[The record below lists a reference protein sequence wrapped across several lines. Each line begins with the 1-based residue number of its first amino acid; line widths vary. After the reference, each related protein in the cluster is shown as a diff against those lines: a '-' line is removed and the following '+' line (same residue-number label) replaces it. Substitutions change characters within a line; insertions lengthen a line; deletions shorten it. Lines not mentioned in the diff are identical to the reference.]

1 MNITEVR
8 IKIVNKE
15 GSRVKALAS
24 LTIDECFVIHD
35 IKVIEKEDKFV
46 INMPNKKNTNG
57 KYFDIAHPINVE
69 TREQVNNAVLNA
81 YKKAKE
87 NETVAE

>member
-46 INMPNKKNTNG
+46 INMPNKKNASG